1 MTSHILPL
9 LRALGDALLPCHC
22 LLCDIRLPSDLLCQD
37 CQLALPYL
45 PSPSCKSCALPL
57 NTQSHYCGHC
67 LHNPPRFS
75 HSLIPFRYDFPL
87 DSMIH
92 RFKYRRQ
99 LTHGKALADQL
110 AEYLAHTYDQQREL
124 SLPEL
129 IVPVPL
135 HWTRRWKRGFNQ
147 AEMLGRDLAQVMNI
161 PLVTRLCRRTQR
173 TPSQQGLSRAQR
185 QQNLRNAFSLS
196 RHARTALE
204 GKCVALLDDVVTTTS
219 TVRALST
226 QLIEAGAVEVHVW
239 ALARTPE
246 QRT

>member
-1 MTSHILPL
+1 
-9 LRALGDALLPCHC
+9 
-22 LLCDIRLPSDLLCQD
+22 
-37 CQLALPYL
+37 
-45 PSPSCKSCALPL
+45 
-57 NTQSHYCGHC
+57 
-67 LHNPPRFS
+67 
-75 HSLIPFRYDFPL
+75 
-87 DSMIH
+87 MIH

-147 AEMLGRDLAQVMNI
+147 AEMLGRGLARVMNI
-161 PLVTRLCRRTQR
+161 PLVTRLYRRTQR

-204 GKCVALLDDVVTTTS
+204 GKCDALLDDVVTTTI
-219 TVRALST
+219 TVRALRP
-226 QLIEAGAVEVHVW
+226 QAIEADAAQVDVCAVDR
-239 ALARTPE
+239 APE